1 MFNFFKKKKEPK
13 EQSSDKKETALSEEE
28 QTKIDQ
34 TIDEKKTA
42 IAKAEDIEDQDKLA
56 KLYEELGLA
65 YAQKNDEEAI
75 PALEKSLELKL
86 SMGDGYKK
94 LMSLYNEKRKEA
106 ARKGDDA
113 GIDKYMN
120 KMDEMR
126 SVAKKLTIS
135 GDK

>member
-1 MFNFFKKKKEPK
+1 MFNFFKKKKEK
-13 EQSSDKKETALSEEE
+13 TSDKKEDVLSEE
-28 QTKIDQ
+28 QLAKIDE
-34 TIDEKKTA
+34 TIDEKKKE
-42 IAKAEDIEDQDKLA
+42 ISKAENTESAEKLA

-65 YAQKNDEEAI
+65 YAQKNEEEEAI
-75 PALEKSLELKL
+75 STLEKSLELKL

-113 GIDKYMN
+113 GIEKYMN

>member
-1 MFNFFKKKKEPK
+1 MFNFFKKKKEESTSIK
-13 EQSSDKKETALSEEE
+13 ENVLSEEQLAE
-28 QTKIDQ
+28 IDQ
-34 TIDEKKTA
+34 TIDEKKVA
-42 IAKAEDIEDQDKLA
+42 ITKAKDTIGQDQLA

-65 YAQKNDEEAI
+65 YAQKKDDEAI

-106 ARKGDDA
+106 AKNGDDA

>member
-1 MFNFFKKKKEPK
+1 MFNFFKKKKEK
-13 EQSSDKKETALSEEE
+13 TSDKKEDVLSEE
-28 QTKIDQ
+28 QLAKIDE
-34 TIDEKKTA
+34 TIDEKKKE
-42 IAKAEDIEDQDKLA
+42 ISKAENTESAEKLA

-65 YAQKNDEEAI
+65 YAQKNEEEAI

-113 GIDKYMN
+113 GIEKYMN

>member
-1 MFNFFKKKKEPK
+1 MDTKK
-13 EQSSDKKETALSEEE
+13 SEI
-28 QTKIDQ
+28 TKV
-34 TIDEKKTA
+34 EKTA
-42 IAKAEDIEDQDKLA
+42 TKAEQA
-56 KLYEELGLA
+56 KLYEELGLL
-65 YAQKNDEEAI
+65 YAQKNDDEAI
-75 PALEKSLELKL
+75 PILEKSLERKL

-106 ARKGDDA
+106 ARNGDDA

>member
-1 MFNFFKKKKEPK
+1 MIFLTRKKKKTNDVK
-13 EQSSDKKETALSEEE
+13 ENTLSEE
-28 QTKIDQ
+28 QLSNINQAIDTKKSEI
-34 TIDEKKTA
+34 TKVEKTA
-42 IAKAEDIEDQDKLA
+42 TKAEQA
-56 KLYEELGLA
+56 KLYEELGLL
-65 YAQKNDEEAI
+65 YAQKNDDEAI
-75 PALEKSLELKL
+75 PILEKSLERKL

-106 ARKGDDA
+106 ARNGDDA

>member
-1 MFNFFKKKKEPK
+1 MFNFFKKKKDQK
-13 EQSSDKKETALSEEE
+13 EKKSEAKETTLSEEQLAE
-28 QTKIDQ
+28 IDQ
-34 TIDEKKTA
+34 KIDEKKEEIIKSENT
-42 IAKAEDIEDQDKLA
+42 EETDKLA
-56 KLYEELGLA
+56 KLYEELGLL
-65 YAQKNDEEAI
+65 YAQKNDGEAI
-75 PALEKSLELKL
+75 PTLEKSLELKL

-106 ARKGDDA
+106 ARNGDDA

>member
-1 MFNFFKKKKEPK
+1 MFNFFKKKKEQTSEKKEEVLSK
-13 EQSSDKKETALSEEE
+13 EQLA
-28 QTKIDQ
+28 KIDQ
-34 TIDEKKTA
+34 TIDEKKKE
-42 IAKAEDIEDQDKLA
+42 ISKAENTESAEKLA

-65 YAQKNDEEAI
+65 YAQKKEEEAI
-75 PALEKSLELKL
+75 PTLEKSLELKL

-106 ARKGDDA
+106 ARKGDDE
-113 GIDKYMN
+113 GIDQYMN

>member
-1 MFNFFKKKKEPK
+1 MFDFFNKKKKKTNDVREN
-13 EQSSDKKETALSEEE
+13 TLSEE
-28 QTKIDQ
+28 QLSNINQAIDTKKSEI
-34 TIDEKKTA
+34 TKVEKTA
-42 IAKAEDIEDQDKLA
+42 TKAEQA
-56 KLYEELGLA
+56 KLYEELGLL
-65 YAQKNDEEAI
+65 YAQKNDDEAI
-75 PALEKSLELKL
+75 PILEKSLERKL

-106 ARKGDDA
+106 ARNGDDA

>member
-1 MFNFFKKKKEPK
+1 MFDFFNKKKKKTNDVK
-13 EQSSDKKETALSEEE
+13 ENTLSEE
-28 QTKIDQ
+28 QLSNINQAIDTKKSEI
-34 TIDEKKTA
+34 TKVEKTA
-42 IAKAEDIEDQDKLA
+42 TKAEQA
-56 KLYEELGLA
+56 KLYEELGLL
-65 YAQKNDEEAI
+65 YAQKNDDEAI
-75 PALEKSLELKL
+75 PILEKSLERKL

-106 ARKGDDA
+106 ARNGDDA

>member
-1 MFNFFKKKKEPK
+1 MFNFFKKKKEK
-13 EQSSDKKETALSEEE
+13 TSDKKEDVLSEE
-28 QTKIDQ
+28 QLAKIDE
-34 TIDEKKTA
+34 TIDEKKKE
-42 IAKAEDIEDQDKLA
+42 ISKAENTESAEKLA

-65 YAQKNDEEAI
+65 YAQKNEEEEEAI
-75 PALEKSLELKL
+75 STLEKSLELKL

-113 GIDKYMN
+113 GIEKYMN

>member
-1 MFNFFKKKKEPK
+1 MFDFFKKKKKKTNDVK
-13 EQSSDKKETALSEEE
+13 ENTLSEE
-28 QTKIDQ
+28 QLSNINQAIDTKKSEI
-34 TIDEKKTA
+34 TKVEKTA
-42 IAKAEDIEDQDKLA
+42 TKAEQA
-56 KLYEELGLA
+56 KLYEELGLL
-65 YAQKNDEEAI
+65 YAQKNDDEAI
-75 PALEKSLELKL
+75 PILEKSLERKL

-106 ARKGDDA
+106 ARNGDDA

>member
-42 IAKAEDIEDQDKLA
+42 IVKAEDTEDQDKLA

-65 YAQKNDEEAI
+65 YSQKNDEEAI

>member
-1 MFNFFKKKKEPK
+1 MFDFFNKKKKKTNDVK
-13 EQSSDKKETALSEEE
+13 ENTLSEE
-28 QTKIDQ
+28 QLSNINQAIDTKKSEI
-34 TIDEKKTA
+34 TKVEKTA
-42 IAKAEDIEDQDKLA
+42 TKAEQA
-56 KLYEELGLA
+56 KLYEELGLL
-65 YAQKNDEEAI
+65 YAQKNDDEAI
-75 PALEKSLELKL
+75 PTLEKSLELKL

-106 ARKGDDA
+106 ARNGDDA

>member
-1 MFNFFKKKKEPK
+1 MFDFFKKKKKKTNDVK
-13 EQSSDKKETALSEEE
+13 ENTLSEE
-28 QTKIDQ
+28 QLSNINQAIDTKKAEI
-34 TIDEKKTA
+34 TKVEKTA
-42 IAKAEDIEDQDKLA
+42 TKAEQA
-56 KLYEELGLA
+56 KLYEELGLL
-65 YAQKNDEEAI
+65 YAQKNDDEAI
-75 PALEKSLELKL
+75 PILEKSLERKL

-106 ARKGDDA
+106 ARNGDDA

>member
-1 MFNFFKKKKEPK
+1 MFNFFKKKREKA
-13 EQSSDKKETALSEEE
+13 SDKKEDVLSEE
-28 QTKIDQ
+28 QLTKIDQ
-34 TIDEKKTA
+34 MIEEKRKE
-42 IAKAEDIEDQDKLA
+42 IAKAEKTVTNTEQA
-56 KLYEELGLA
+56 KLYEELGLL
-65 YAQKNDEEAI
+65 YAQKNDDEAI
-75 PALEKSLELKL
+75 PTLEKSLELKL

-106 ARKGDDA
+106 ARNGDDA

-126 SVAKKLTIS
+126 AVAKKLTIS

>member
-1 MFNFFKKKKEPK
+1 MFNFFKKKREKKEK
-13 EQSSDKKETALSEEE
+13 SSDTKEITLSEE
-28 QTKIDQ
+28 QLAKIDQ
-34 TIDEKKTA
+34 TISDKQTE
-42 IAKAEDIEDQDKLA
+42 IAKADDTEEAEQLA

-65 YAQKNDEEAI
+65 YAQKNDDEAI

>member
-1 MFNFFKKKKEPK
+1 MFDFFNKKKKKTNDVK
-13 EQSSDKKETALSEEE
+13 ENTLSEE
-28 QTKIDQ
+28 QLSNINQAIDTKKSEI
-34 TIDEKKTA
+34 TKGEKTA
-42 IAKAEDIEDQDKLA
+42 TKAEQA
-56 KLYEELGLA
+56 KLYEELGLL
-65 YAQKNDEEAI
+65 YAQKNDDEAI
-75 PALEKSLELKL
+75 PILEKSLERKL

-106 ARKGDDA
+106 ARNGDDA